1 MPLVGDQYVGT
12 ANGATV
18 FTLDINDS
26 GSYTFNLLG
35 TLDHADG
42 TDPDDVITLEFG
54 VIVTDKDGDTD
65 EATITVN
72 VNDDGPAATHTFCA
86 VDETNFDNGN
96 TISVSGQ
103 LKQTGGADADFGA
116 DGEGDVEGN
125 NSFNTTD
132 APFGNV
138 INLTSEGNPVSVVW
152 DANAEQYVGTANGA
166 TVFTLSL
173 SDTGAYT
180 YTQFA
185 PIDHPDDTDAND
197 RVVLNFGVT
206 VTDADGDSV
215 ETTIQ
220 IDVYDD
226 GPVAVNDVL
235 NVAPGY
241 K

>member
-1 MPLVGDQYVGT
+1 MLVQRT
-12 ANGATV
+12 AR
-18 FTLDINDS
+18 
-26 GSYTFNLLG
+26 
-35 TLDHADG
+35 
-42 TDPDDVITLEFG
+42 
-54 VIVTDKDGDTD
+54 

-166 TVFTLSL
+166 TVFTLSI

-235 NVAPGY
+235 NVAPGQASANGNVLTNDDAGADDSDVGRIHIHNARCGW
-241 K
+241 